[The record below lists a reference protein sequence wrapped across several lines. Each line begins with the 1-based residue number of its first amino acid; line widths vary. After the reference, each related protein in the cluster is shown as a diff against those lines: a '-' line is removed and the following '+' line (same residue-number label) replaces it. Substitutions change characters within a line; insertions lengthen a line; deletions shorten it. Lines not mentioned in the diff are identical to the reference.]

1 MISDCKTAMTNQS
14 KGATVFTYLY
24 LRANE
29 RLHLELKGSGLIYV
43 CIVTEVGGCV
53 VSHET
58 GQNQD

>member
-1 MISDCKTAMTNQS
+1 MTNQS
-14 KGATVFTYLY
+14 KGATVFTYLC

-29 RLHLELKGSGLIYV
+29 RLQLELKGSGLIYV